1 MPDVAARVDGEAGE
15 GIDKVLEG
23 DGAASVPADDPI
35 VVALDWLRVSGI
47 PRERWRTM

>member
-15 GIDKVLEG
+15 GIHEVLEV

-35 VVALDWLRVSGI
+35 SVTLD
-47 PRERWRTM
+47 